1 MKLSSRLV
9 LFGSIFVAVVSMIA
23 AFRVEGT
30 IMKVL
35 LALST
40 LVTLAI
46 AVWRVYCKKRTDA
59 EIKKL
64 KEDKQDKLVFA
75 SEETCKAIIDELV

>member
-1 MKLSSRLV
+1 MKLNSWLV
-9 LFGSIFVAVVSMIA
+9 LAGSIFVAVVSLIA
-23 AFRVEGT
+23 VFKVV
-30 IMKVL
+30 KVL
-35 LALST
+35 LILST

-46 AVWRVYCKKRTDA
+46 AVWRLYSNMRLND

-75 SEETCKAIIDELV
+75 SDEICRAAAREIKFSE